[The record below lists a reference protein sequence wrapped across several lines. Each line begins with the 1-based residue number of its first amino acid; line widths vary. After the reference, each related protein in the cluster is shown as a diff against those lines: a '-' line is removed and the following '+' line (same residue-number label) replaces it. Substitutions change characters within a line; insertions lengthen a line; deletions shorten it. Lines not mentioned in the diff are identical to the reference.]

1 MRSLSYLPNLLSS
14 LRISLA
20 PGMLGAA
27 YSNSK
32 AGFVLLMGVAL
43 LTDALDGLLARRW
56 HAKSEIGRRLDH
68 WGDALTM
75 TLGALGVYFLWP
87 VRIEAEWQAALLALV
102 GYAVLGIDRLWRRP
116 DVERTPNAW
125 GRISALAVPISLI
138 LLIIDWSPWPFRAAA
153 TLQALIALKTLMTDN
168 ENASAA
174 DEELVPVTPIE
185 EEAKAKVVAS
195 TGSRP
200 TEH

>member
-1 MRSLSYLPNLLSS
+1 
-14 LRISLA
+14 
-20 PGMLGAA
+20 MLGAA

-56 HAKSEIGRRLDH
+56 DAKSEIGRRLDH

-116 DVERTPNAW
+116 DLERTPNAW

>member
-1 MRSLSYLPNLLSS
+1 VRSLSYLPNLLSS

-56 HAKSEIGRRLDH
+56 NAKSEIGRRLDH

-116 DVERTPNAW
+116 DLERTPNAW

>member
-1 MRSLSYLPNLLSS
+1 VRSLSYLPNLLSS

-43 LTDALDGLLARRW
+43 LTDALDGALARRW
-56 HAKSEIGRRLDH
+56 GAKTEIGRRLDH

-75 TLGALGVYFLWP
+75 TLGALGIYFLWP
-87 VRIEAEWQAALLALV
+87 GEIEAEWQAALLALV
-102 GYAVLGIDRLWRRP
+102 GYAVLGVDRLWRRP
-116 DVERTPNAW
+116 DLERTPNAW
-125 GRISALAVPISLI
+125 GRLSALAVPVSLV

-153 TLQALIALKTLMTDN
+153 TLQSLIALKTLMAGSEDM
-168 ENASAA
+168 SAA
-174 DEELVPVTPIE
+174 DEELEPVKPNEPGTT
-185 EEAKAKVVAS
+185 AKVVAA

-200 TEH
+200 AER